1 MKIALVITYL
11 SVFFWLFPP
20 FRQYKERFFIY
31 FLIMAIMDPIN
42 LLYVQVLGGK
52 NLIVFTIGSI
62 LLFYSINFSL
72 NILKKFWY
80 VNVLF
85 IALII
90 LFFLYIPNLRLLII
104 LLHLLIFIKFFK
116 IGVITL
122 HKYNSV
128 NIFLL
133 ALIFYELSIIINEL
147 VFLSNYNIKVIFF
160 YTTIFFQILIAIFFT
175 IFKEDNPRLNIK
187 LKTIP
192 QSSAN

>member
-1 MKIALVITYL
+1 
-11 SVFFWLFPP
+11 
-20 FRQYKERFFIY
+20 
-31 FLIMAIMDPIN
+31 MAIMDPIN